1 MFHFLHRVVDWYGGN
16 WSGSNGVLWSTWDTV
31 RIAGEAILITLAV
44 TLPIALFLGHKGRGG
59 FLAINVTNVGRALP
73 AIAVLVIAEQ
83 IWGIGAPP
91 ALATLVVLSI
101 PPIMT
106 ATYNGIRQVDPD
118 VVDAARG
125 MGMRGRQ
132 VLWRVELPSA
142 VPLIAGGIRTATVQA
157 VAIVPL
163 TAYIAYTSLGSII
176 VTGIST
182 GDHVEIFAGALVLV
196 VLALATDLV
205 LAGVQRLVT
214 PRGVLVAMRQPV
226 SA

>member
-16 WSGSNGVLWSTWDTV
+16 WSGPNGVLWSTWDTV
-31 RIAGEAILITLAV
+31 RIAGEAILITLAL
-44 TLPIALFLGHKGRGG
+44 TLPIALFLGHKRRGG

-83 IWGIGAPP
+83 LWGIGTAP
-91 ALATLVVLSI
+91 ALATLVVLSV
-101 PPIMT
+101 PPVMT
-106 ATYNGIRQVDPD
+106 ATYNGIRQVDPQI
-118 VVDAARG
+118 VDAARG
-125 MGMRGRQ
+125 MGMTGWQ

-142 VPLIAGGIRTATVQA
+142 VPLVAGGIRTATVQA

-182 GDHVEIFAGALVLV
+182 GDHVAIFSGALALV
-196 VLALATDLV
+196 VLALVTDLA
-205 LAGVQRLVT
+205 LAGLQRLAT
-214 PRGVLVAMRQPV
+214 PRGVLVALRQPD
-226 SA
+226 SS